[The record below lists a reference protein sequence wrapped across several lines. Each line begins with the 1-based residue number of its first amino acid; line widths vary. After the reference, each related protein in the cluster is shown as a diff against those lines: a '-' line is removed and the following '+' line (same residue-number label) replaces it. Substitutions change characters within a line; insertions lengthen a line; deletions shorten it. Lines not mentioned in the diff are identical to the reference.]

1 VNRLEMY
8 LSEIAAGDIDVAAQ
22 PVIAAESA
30 STAKVDGKNALGAVV
45 SNFAID
51 LAITKA
57 KATGVAVVTCG
68 HSNHYGIAGYYA
80 LKAAEAGM
88 IGFAMTNTSPFVV
101 PTRALPGPG
110 TAIGTNAMAVA
121 ANATAG
127 DAFCMD
133 MATSGVA
140 VGKVEVC
147 HRKGVE
153 VPHGWGL
160 DKNGESTTVPAKMLP
175 TAGGALLPLGGVE
188 ETAGY
193 KGYALGMMVEMLC
206 GVLPNAATGPD
217 VQPWKPGR
225 PRAID
230 YGHCFLV
237 IDPSRFEGEGESR
250 TSVAGETAAFPAR
263 LSKYLAKMR
272 SLPTAPGAPGPVL
285 VPGDPEVAASVQ
297 SREGGV
303 GLNTKVAASLKA
315 LAVSYGVALPPV
327 LEELKVTAPKHYNH
341 GK

>member
-1 VNRLEMY
+1 M
-8 LSEIAAGDIDVAAQ
+8 
-22 PVIAAESA
+22 
-30 STAKVDGKNALGAVV
+30 
-45 SNFAID
+45 
-51 LAITKA
+51 
-57 KATGVAVVTCG
+57 
-68 HSNHYGIAGYYA
+68 
-80 LKAAEAGM
+80 
-88 IGFAMTNTSPFVV
+88 
-101 PTRALPGPG
+101 PGPG

-160 DKNGESTTVPAKMLP
+160 DKNGYAHAHINININIHTRRKNALAAVSIFSFVVLFFVIFQFFVFFWGGGALPYVSHNPEERADVRIYDIGSRCSTLRESTTVPAKMLP

-230 YGHCFLV
+230 YGHC
-237 IDPSRFEGEGESR
+237 
-250 TSVAGETAAFPAR
+250 A
-263 LSKYLAKMR
+263 
-272 SLPTAPGAPGPVL
+272 
-285 VPGDPEVAASVQ
+285 
-297 SREGGV
+297 
-303 GLNTKVAASLKA
+303 
-315 LAVSYGVALPPV
+315 
-327 LEELKVTAPKHYNH
+327 
-341 GK
+341 